1 MNRLYQTNLKTSV
14 NIAKMDNSLLSAR
27 NTCLM
32 AQKVPLDI
40 IRGYISQ
47 MVAEFIGCT

>member
-14 NIAKMDNSLLSAR
+14 NVANSLLSAR

-32 AQKVPLDI
+32 AQKVLLDI

>member
-14 NIAKMDNSLLSAR
+14 NVAKMDNSLLSAR

-32 AQKVPLDI
+32 AQKVLDI